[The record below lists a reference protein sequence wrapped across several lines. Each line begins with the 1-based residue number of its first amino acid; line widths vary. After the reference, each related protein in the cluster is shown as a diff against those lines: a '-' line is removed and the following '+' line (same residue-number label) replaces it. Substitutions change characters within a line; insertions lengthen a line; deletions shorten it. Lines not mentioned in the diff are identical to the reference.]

1 MDKSSKG
8 LKMIEEAMDTKGGG
22 DLKERLQKG
31 FGLLKEAH
39 EERQKKSEETLKKL
53 QEQFNRDFDNLT

>member
-8 LKMIEEAMDTKGGG
+8 LKMIEEAMDITKGGG

-53 QEQFNRDFDNLT
+53 QDN